1 MISLLVKLLYGEMD
15 MSDEKAVRRAY
26 GTACSGAG
34 IGFNVLLF
42 AGKLIAGMLSGSVAI
57 VSDAFNNLSDAGSS
71 IISLV
76 GFKLSNKKSD
86 PQHPFGH
93 GRLEYISGLCVS
105 FLIILMGVELGKASI
120 EKIIEPAQVKFSLL
134 TAAILAASI
143 LVKLYMAL
151 YNSRV
156 GKRLNAVTM
165 KAMAK
170 DSLSDAVATSV
181 VLMSMIVAKLADIA
195 IDGYCGVVVAA
206 FILFT
211 GITAARDTISPLL
224 GQKPDSE
231 FIEEVMRIVNAHKE
245 IIGTHDLVVHD
256 YGPGRLM
263 ITLHAEVDADMDI
276 LVAHDAVD
284 NAARCDGNYAVQLRE
299 KLGCSAVVHMDPI
312 VTDDVETNATRE
324 EIKRV
329 VSNIDSRMTIH
340 DFRMVPGPTHTNVI
354 FDVAVPFDTD
364 MDDDELRK
372 ILGAR
377 IRDVDSKLNA
387 VIEIDKCYC

>member
-1 MISLLVKLLYGEMD
+1 MISLLVKLFYGEMN

-151 YNSRV
+151 YNSRI
-156 GKRLNAVTM
+156 GKQLNAVTM

-195 IDGYCGVVVAA
+195 IDGYCGVIVAA

-263 ITLHAEVDADMDI
+263 ITLHAEVDANMDI

-284 NAARCDGNYAVQLRE
+284 NIENELRE

-312 VTDDVETNATRE
+312 VTDDVEVNATRE

-364 MDDDELRK
+364 MDDDELRE

>member
-1 MISLLVKLLYGEMD
+1 MISLLVKLFYGEMD

-284 NAARCDGNYAVQLRE
+284 NIENELRE

-312 VTDDVETNATRE
+312 VTDDVEVNATRE

-354 FDVAVPFDTD
+354 FDVAVPFDID

>member
-1 MISLLVKLLYGEMD
+1 MISLLVKLFYGEMN

-151 YNSRV
+151 YNSRI

-284 NAARCDGNYAVQLRE
+284 NIENELRE

-329 VSNIDSRMTIH
+329 VSNIDSRMTMH

>member
-1 MISLLVKLLYGEMD
+1 MISLLVKLFYGEMD

-26 GTACSGAG
+26 GTTCSGAG

-263 ITLHAEVDADMDI
+263 ITLHAEVDASMDI

-284 NAARCDGNYAVQLRE
+284 NIENELRE

-354 FDVAVPFDTD
+354 FDVAVPFDID

>member
-1 MISLLVKLLYGEMD
+1 MISLLVKLFYGEMD

-134 TAAILAASI
+134 TAAILAASV

-151 YNSRV
+151 YNSRI

-284 NAARCDGNYAVQLRE
+284 NIENELRE

-377 IRDVDSKLNA
+377 IREVDSKLNA

>member
-1 MISLLVKLLYGEMD
+1 MISLLVKLFYGEMD

-151 YNSRV
+151 YNSRI

-284 NAARCDGNYAVQLRE
+284 NIENELRE

-387 VIEIDKCYC
+387 VIEIDKFYC

>member
-1 MISLLVKLLYGEMD
+1 MISLLVKLFYGEMN

-143 LVKLYMAL
+143 IVKLYMAL
-151 YNSRV
+151 YNSRI

-284 NAARCDGNYAVQLRE
+284 NIENELRE

>member
-151 YNSRV
+151 YNSRI

-284 NAARCDGNYAVQLRE
+284 NIENELRE

-354 FDVAVPFDTD
+354 FDVAVPFDID

>member
-1 MISLLVKLLYGEMD
+1 MISLLVKLFYGEMD

-143 LVKLYMAL
+143 LVKLYTAL
-151 YNSRV
+151 YHSRV

-284 NAARCDGNYAVQLRE
+284 NIENELRE

>member
-143 LVKLYMAL
+143 IVKLYMAL
-151 YNSRV
+151 YNSRI

-284 NAARCDGNYAVQLRE
+284 NIENELRE

>member
-151 YNSRV
+151 YNSRI

-284 NAARCDGNYAVQLRE
+284 NIENELRE

>member
-1 MISLLVKLLYGEMD
+1 MISLLVKLFYGEMD

-151 YNSRV
+151 YNSRI

-284 NAARCDGNYAVQLRE
+284 NIENELRE

-364 MDDDELRK
+364 LDDDELRK

>member
-1 MISLLVKLLYGEMD
+1 MISLLVKLFYGEMD

-151 YNSRV
+151 YNSRI

-256 YGPGRLM
+256 YGTGRLM

-284 NAARCDGNYAVQLRE
+284 NIENELRE

>member
-1 MISLLVKLLYGEMD
+1 MISLLVKLFYGEMN

-151 YNSRV
+151 YNSRI
-156 GKRLNAVTM
+156 GKQLNAVTM

-284 NAARCDGNYAVQLRE
+284 NIENELRE

-312 VTDDVETNATRE
+312 VTDDVEVNATRE

-354 FDVAVPFDTD
+354 FDVAVPFDID

-372 ILGAR
+372 ILWAR

>member
-1 MISLLVKLLYGEMD
+1 MISLLVKLFYGEMD

-26 GTACSGAG
+26 GTTCSGAG

-151 YNSRV
+151 YNSRI

-170 DSLSDAVATSV
+170 DSLSDAVATGV

-195 IDGYCGVVVAA
+195 IDGYCGVIVAA

-284 NAARCDGNYAVQLRE
+284 NIENELRE

>member
-1 MISLLVKLLYGEMD
+1 MISLLVKLFYGEMD

-26 GTACSGAG
+26 GTTCSGAG

-263 ITLHAEVDADMDI
+263 ITLHAEVDANMDI

-284 NAARCDGNYAVQLRE
+284 NIENELRE

-354 FDVAVPFDTD
+354 FDVAVPFDID

>member
-1 MISLLVKLLYGEMD
+1 MISLLVKLFYGEMN

-151 YNSRV
+151 YNSRI

-263 ITLHAEVDADMDI
+263 ITLHAEVDANMDI

-284 NAARCDGNYAVQLRE
+284 NIENELRE

>member
-1 MISLLVKLLYGEMD
+1 MISLLVKLFYGGMD

-151 YNSRV
+151 YNSRI

-276 LVAHDAVD
+276 LVAHDAVSQ
-284 NAARCDGNYAVQLRE
+284 R
-299 KLGCSAVVHMDPI
+299 
-312 VTDDVETNATRE
+312 
-324 EIKRV
+324 
-329 VSNIDSRMTIH
+329 
-340 DFRMVPGPTHTNVI
+340 
-354 FDVAVPFDTD
+354 
-364 MDDDELRK
+364 
-372 ILGAR
+372 
-377 IRDVDSKLNA
+377 
-387 VIEIDKCYC
+387 

>member
-1 MISLLVKLLYGEMD
+1 MISLLVKLFYGEMD

-284 NAARCDGNYAVQLRE
+284 NIENELRE

-312 VTDDVETNATRE
+312 VTDDVEANATRE

-354 FDVAVPFDTD
+354 FDVAVPFDID

-372 ILGAR
+372 ILWAR

>member
-1 MISLLVKLLYGEMD
+1 MISLLVKLFYGEMN

-151 YNSRV
+151 YNSRI

-284 NAARCDGNYAVQLRE
+284 NIENELRE

-312 VTDDVETNATRE
+312 VTDDVEVNATRE

-354 FDVAVPFDTD
+354 FDVAVPFDID

>member
-1 MISLLVKLLYGEMD
+1 MISLLVKLFYGEMD

-143 LVKLYMAL
+143 IVKLYMAL
-151 YNSRV
+151 YNSRI

-284 NAARCDGNYAVQLRE
+284 NIENELRE

-312 VTDDVETNATRE
+312 VTDDVEVNATRE

>member
-1 MISLLVKLLYGEMD
+1 MISLLVKLFYGEMD

-263 ITLHAEVDADMDI
+263 ITLHAEVDANMDI

-284 NAARCDGNYAVQLRE
+284 NIENELRE

>member
-1 MISLLVKLLYGEMD
+1 MISLLVKLFYGEMD

-26 GTACSGAG
+26 GTTCSGAG

-263 ITLHAEVDADMDI
+263 ITLHAEVDASMDI

-284 NAARCDGNYAVQLRE
+284 NIENELRE

-312 VTDDVETNATRE
+312 VTDDVEVNATRE

-354 FDVAVPFDTD
+354 FDVAVPFDID

>member
-1 MISLLVKLLYGEMD
+1 MISLLVKLFYGEMN

-134 TAAILAASI
+134 TATILAASI

-151 YNSRV
+151 YNSRI
-156 GKRLNAVTM
+156 GKQLNAVTM

-170 DSLSDAVATSV
+170 DSLSDAVATGV
-181 VLMSMIVAKLADIA
+181 VLMSMIVAKLANIA

-284 NAARCDGNYAVQLRE
+284 NIENELRE

-312 VTDDVETNATRE
+312 VTDDAETNATRE

>member
-1 MISLLVKLLYGEMD
+1 MISLLVKLFYGGMD

-284 NAARCDGNYAVQLRE
+284 NIENELRE

>member
-1 MISLLVKLLYGEMD
+1 MISLLVKLFYGEMD

-151 YNSRV
+151 YNSRI

-284 NAARCDGNYAVQLRE
+284 NIENELRE

-354 FDVAVPFDTD
+354 FDVAVPFDID

>member
-76 GFKLSNKKSD
+76 GFKLSSKKSD

-143 LVKLYMAL
+143 IVKLYMAL
-151 YNSRV
+151 YNSRI

-284 NAARCDGNYAVQLRE
+284 NIENELRE

>member
-1 MISLLVKLLYGEMD
+1 MISLLVKLFYGEMD
-15 MSDEKAVRRAY
+15 MSDEKALRRAY

-151 YNSRV
+151 YNSRI

-284 NAARCDGNYAVQLRE
+284 NIENELRE

-377 IRDVDSKLNA
+377 IREVDSKLNA

>member
-151 YNSRV
+151 YNSRI

-211 GITAARDTISPLL
+211 GITAACDTISPLL

-284 NAARCDGNYAVQLRE
+284 NIENELRE

>member
-1 MISLLVKLLYGEMD
+1 MISLLVKLFYGEMN

-263 ITLHAEVDADMDI
+263 ITLHAEVDANMDI

-284 NAARCDGNYAVQLRE
+284 NIENELRE

-354 FDVAVPFDTD
+354 FDVAVPFDID

>member
-1 MISLLVKLLYGEMD
+1 MISLLVKLFYGEMN

-151 YNSRV
+151 YNSRI

-284 NAARCDGNYAVQLRE
+284 NIENELRE

-354 FDVAVPFDTD
+354 FDVAVPFDID

-372 ILGAR
+372 ILWAR

>member
-1 MISLLVKLLYGEMD
+1 MISLLVKLFYGEMD

-26 GTACSGAG
+26 GTTCSGAG

-151 YNSRV
+151 YNSRI

-211 GITAARDTISPLL
+211 GITAACDTISPLL

-284 NAARCDGNYAVQLRE
+284 NIENELRE
-299 KLGCSAVVHMDPI
+299 KLGCSAVVHMDPV
-312 VTDDVETNATRE
+312 VTDDVEVNATRE

>member
-1 MISLLVKLLYGEMD
+1 MISLLVKLFYGEMD

-151 YNSRV
+151 YNSRI

-170 DSLSDAVATSV
+170 DSLSDAVATGV

-284 NAARCDGNYAVQLRE
+284 NIENELRE

-312 VTDDVETNATRE
+312 VTDDVEVNATRE

-354 FDVAVPFDTD
+354 FDVAVPFDID

-372 ILGAR
+372 ILWAR

>member
-1 MISLLVKLLYGEMD
+1 MISLLVKLFYGEMD

-26 GTACSGAG
+26 GTTCSGAG

-151 YNSRV
+151 YNSRI

-263 ITLHAEVDADMDI
+263 ITLHAEVDANMDI

-284 NAARCDGNYAVQLRE
+284 NIENELRE

>member
-1 MISLLVKLLYGEMD
+1 MISLLVKLFYGEMD

-284 NAARCDGNYAVQLRE
+284 NIENELRE

-312 VTDDVETNATRE
+312 VTDDVEVNATRE

>member
-1 MISLLVKLLYGEMD
+1 MISLLVKLFYGEMD
-15 MSDEKAVRRAY
+15 MSDEKALRRAY

-151 YNSRV
+151 YNSRI

-284 NAARCDGNYAVQLRE
+284 NIENELRE

>member
-1 MISLLVKLLYGEMD
+1 MISLLVKLFYGEMN

-143 LVKLYMAL
+143 IVKLYMAL
-151 YNSRV
+151 YNSRI

-263 ITLHAEVDADMDI
+263 ITLHAEVDANMDI

-284 NAARCDGNYAVQLRE
+284 NIENELRE

>member
-1 MISLLVKLLYGEMD
+1 MISLLVKLFYGEMN

-284 NAARCDGNYAVQLRE
+284 NIENELRE

-312 VTDDVETNATRE
+312 VTDDVEVNATRE

-377 IRDVDSKLNA
+377 IRDVDS
-387 VIEIDKCYC
+387 

>member
-1 MISLLVKLLYGEMD
+1 MISLLVKLFYGEMD

-26 GTACSGAG
+26 GTTCSGAG

-134 TAAILAASI
+134 TAAILSASI

-151 YNSRV
+151 YNSRI

-263 ITLHAEVDADMDI
+263 ITLHAEVDANMDI

-284 NAARCDGNYAVQLRE
+284 NIENELRE